1 MSNFIKF
8 KNQIINKKYVIR
20 IDKDDAYFDT
30 LGWTY
35 SIVIDVAHSSWDN
48 GNDYIERYDSE
59 KVRDERFIEL
69 QKELME

>member
-30 LGWTY
+30 LGWIY

-48 GNDYIERYDSE
+48 VNDYIERYDSE
-59 KVRDERFIEL
+59 KIRDERFIEL